1 MSGLGIPGRTA
12 VVCSAAAVTAFV
24 ALALLGQPHAGA
36 FLGIGLALGGL
47 NGLLAGGAADV
58 LGSFR
63 MASLMRLGFL
73 SVVALALGLLF
84 EPPLAW
90 VIVAGLASAQ
100 FVMSAIAMRSVMR
113 T

>member
-1 MSGLGIPGRTA
+1 
-12 VVCSAAAVTAFV
+12 
-24 ALALLGQPHAGA
+24 
-36 FLGIGLALGGL
+36 
-47 NGLLAGGAADV
+47 
-58 LGSFR
+58 